1 MITIIFGAPGT
12 GKTSLNTHFLQ
23 TEYKTHGRA
32 LLAQT
37 QKRIDEINK
46 TRVKPLALPDKPPIF
61 ANYKASFKIGYE
73 KTFEPYYI
81 NPFYLGLVNENM
93 PTQYLPPNSKVF
105 ISEAQRYYNSRKSST
120 LPDWVSRLY
129 EMHRHYGMEIFL
141 DVQRANLIDLNI
153 KEICNEGGC
162 AFNSGEQAERRAS
175 RRQTGSCRR
184 GGVKRSFPRAAAPV
198 GCAALGVSEGI

>member
-37 QKRIDEINK
+37 QKRIAEVNR
-46 TRVKPLALPDKPPIF
+46 TRVKPLTLPDKPPIF
-61 ANYKASFKIGYE
+61 ANYKASFKTGYE

-81 NPFYLGLVNENM
+81 NPFYLGLENGNM
-93 PTQYLPPNSKVF
+93 PTQYLPPQSRVF
-105 ISEAQRYYNSRKSST
+105 ISESQRYYNSRKSST

-129 EMHRHYGMEIFL
+129 EMHRH
-141 DVQRANLIDLNI
+141 
-153 KEICNEGGC
+153 
-162 AFNSGEQAERRAS
+162 
-175 RRQTGSCRR
+175 
-184 GGVKRSFPRAAAPV
+184 
-198 GCAALGVSEGI
+198 